1 MYELQ
6 ALHTN
11 LQDVLH
17 MRFED
22 FASKWDDLATF
33 GYERGCLT
41 TDYGGTFDSV
51 KEALVSTM
59 TYV

>member
-1 MYELQ
+1 
-6 ALHTN
+6 
-11 LQDVLH
+11 